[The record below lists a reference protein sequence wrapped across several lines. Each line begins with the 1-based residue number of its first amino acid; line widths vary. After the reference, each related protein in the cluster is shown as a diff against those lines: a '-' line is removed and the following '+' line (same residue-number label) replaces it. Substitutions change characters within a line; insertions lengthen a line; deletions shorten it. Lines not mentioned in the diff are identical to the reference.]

1 MTITEYTINAAVE
14 NSVRFVFVS
23 DLHDRENAPI
33 IEAIRGAHADAVLV
47 GGDFIH
53 DSKRYER
60 GFEFLSDCAKIL
72 PTFCSL
78 GNHEMKYEGGDLFS
92 RIEKTG
98 ATLLDNSYCNF
109 KGINIGGLSTGYKL
123 LQIQSH
129 FDITPAPDLDFVR
142 EFSSL
147 KGFKLLLS
155 HHPEYYPKYIKDK
168 NIDITLSGH
177 AHGGQWRFFGQGVYS
192 PGQGLFPKYTSGMYD
207 GKLIVSRG
215 LSILNPIPRIQ
226 NQPEMLIINIV
237 SPKK

>member
-14 NSVRFVFVS
+14 NDVRFVFVS

-33 IEAIRGAHADAVLV
+33 IEAIRGSHADAVLV

-53 DSKRYER
+53 NSIRYER
-60 GFEFLSDCAKIL
+60 GFEFLRDCADIL
-72 PTFCSL
+72 PTLCSL
-78 GNHEMKYEGGDLFS
+78 GNHEMKYGGGDLFP
-92 RIEKTG
+92 RIHKTG

-123 LQIQSH
+123 LQRQSH
-129 FDITPAPDLDFVR
+129 FERTPAPDIDFVR
-142 EFSSL
+142 KFSSL
-147 KGFKLLLS
+147 DGFKLLLS

-168 NIDITLSGH
+168 NIDLTLSGH

-192 PGQGLFPKYTSGMYD
+192 PGQGLFPKYTSGMYE

-237 SPKK
+237 RLTK